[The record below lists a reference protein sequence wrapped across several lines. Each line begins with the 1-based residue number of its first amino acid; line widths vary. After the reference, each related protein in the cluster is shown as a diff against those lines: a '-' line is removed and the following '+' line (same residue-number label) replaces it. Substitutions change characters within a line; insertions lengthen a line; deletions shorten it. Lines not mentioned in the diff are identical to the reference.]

1 MNKYDEILNELVYEI
16 DDVVYEFYSKSNQVI
31 SKKRNQDR
39 LLDFRDKSL
48 NTINEM
54 NVRSLEII
62 SSFKDK
68 TLVEERCASLLNKNH
83 NLVNSVLEI
92 LDESPSK
99 HEFVEDVV
107 KMASN
112 VYDSTKDLLT
122 KMDTNAKFEKAKEMA
137 QAGIVKASES
147 LDELNKDER
156 VIKSKAIIKEKA
168 NEASEYGSKILKESS
183 NKLSDWVHDLKEDVE
198 DLDVDEKTDDFKAKL
213 EKISDEFHYFKS
225 DVEKKV
231 DDKEDDIIEGVKDRK
246 EDLLNVFDKV
256 DDEVEDKTDDLQNF
270 LSDLGE
276 KIEDKQDEAVN
287 ALDDV
292 EDKLDK

>member
-62 SSFKDK
+62 ASFKDK
-68 TLVEERCASLLNKNH
+68 TLVEERCASLLTKNH

-112 VYDSTKDLLT
+112 VYDSTKDLLN
-122 KMDTNAKFEKAKEMA
+122 KVDANAKFEKAKEMA
-137 QAGIVKASES
+137 QAGIAKASES

-168 NEASEYGSKILKESS
+168 NEASEYGSKILKDGS
-183 NKLSDWVHDLKEDVE
+183 NKLADWVHDLKEDVK
-198 DLDVDEKTDDFKAKL
+198 DVDVAEKTEDFEEKL
-213 EKISDEFHYFKS
+213 EKMSDEFHYFKS
-225 DVEKKV
+225 DIENKVE
-231 DDKEDDIIEGVKDRK
+231 DKEEDIIEGVKDKK
-246 EDLLNVFDKV
+246 EDLLNLFDKV
-256 DDEVEDKTDDLQNF
+256 DDKVEDKKDDLQDF

-276 KIEDKQDEAVN
+276 KIEDKQDEAVE